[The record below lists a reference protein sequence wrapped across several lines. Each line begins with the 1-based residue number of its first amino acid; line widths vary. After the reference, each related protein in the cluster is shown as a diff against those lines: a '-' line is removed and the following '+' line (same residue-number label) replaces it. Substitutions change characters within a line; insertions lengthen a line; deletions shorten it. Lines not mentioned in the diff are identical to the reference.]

1 MVRHPPNFTPARRPK
16 QQAPAREASEF
27 LQSSDKLS
35 ALLPAAR
42 RVGQLQADCER
53 LLPTLFA
60 GCRALQ
66 LREGQ
71 LQVAVPN
78 AALATRL
85 RQLLPKLQAGLRE
98 KGWAVDGIK
107 LKVQPMPAEPQRP
120 SRRMASRDL
129 PSSAVSSFAD
139 LAASLEQS
147 PRNEALR
154 QALQSLVQRRK

>member
-1 MVRHPPNFTPARRPK
+1 MAKYPPNFTPARRPG
-16 QQAPAREASEF
+16 QAPKTREVFEF

-42 RVGQLQADCER
+42 RVGQLQADCEQ

-60 GCRALQ
+60 NCRALQ
-66 LREGQ
+66 VREGQ

-85 RQLLPKLQAGLRE
+85 RQVLPKLQDGLRE

-107 LKVQPMPAEPQRP
+107 LKVQPMPSEPQRP
-120 SRRMASRDL
+120 VKKLANHELPRNAVNSFAELANALEDSPLKNALQALVSRRNR
-129 PSSAVSSFAD
+129 
-139 LAASLEQS
+139 
-147 PRNEALR
+147 
-154 QALQSLVQRRK
+154 